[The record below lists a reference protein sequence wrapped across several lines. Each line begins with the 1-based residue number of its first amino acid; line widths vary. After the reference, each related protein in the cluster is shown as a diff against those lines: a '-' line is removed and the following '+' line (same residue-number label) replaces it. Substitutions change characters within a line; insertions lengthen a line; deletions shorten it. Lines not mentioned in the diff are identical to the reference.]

1 MTLHRYL
8 AIIALSEAYD
18 RDHVERVAALALEVL
33 PHGTSC
39 VADRLVLIASGAA
52 ITASSAGASLIAIG
66 RVFAEPGGAALSA
79 FSPGAGHAVCSTD
92 GAWLIDKYWGP
103 YVAFI
108 SDPLKRSVHVVRDPS
123 AGIPCYYLC
132 RDNVCFVAS
141 DIDLLERCGLL
152 RKEIEWTYVARHL
165 LANQLRVAGTCL
177 VGLSELLPGYRLS
190 SRPEGVSLDQLWSPW
205 AFAARDVQIREQA
218 EAVERLRNTAIACV
232 RSLVNGF
239 DHVLLN
245 ISGGLDSSIVAA
257 CLAQSGTPFTS
268 LTLATDE
275 YAGDERSYA
284 RLVADATGSPLVE
297 MFERTDKVDLSHCA
311 GSHLPRPIAR
321 AFAQSADWA
330 NCEVA
335 DQVDAQAFFGGAGG
349 DNIFC
354 FLQSGA
360 PVADRLLME
369 GPSAAWRTA
378 GDIAE
383 LAETDIV
390 TVFATGVRRA
400 WLRKPGFRWRLD
412 PSFLSANAIAIA
424 EGVRDHPWLEAP
436 PRALPGKAGHIASVM
451 NIQNHLE
458 GFRRELAR
466 PVIAPL
472 LAQPLVEL
480 CLRIPSWMWC
490 EGGRDRAVAR
500 HAFADLLPA
509 TIVERRLKGT
519 PDGFIVRLFE
529 ENRDLILDMLLG
541 GLLAE
546 QALLDCGAIE
556 RVIKKPSPPIGL
568 EFFRI
573 MALLDV
579 EIWAGSM
586 KYDGSAE
593 AGSGC
598 PLQWFVRDSPSCFT

>member
-1 MTLHRYL
+1 M
-8 AIIALSEAYD
+8 
-18 RDHVERVAALALEVL
+18 
-33 PHGTSC
+33 
-39 VADRLVLIASGAA
+39 
-52 ITASSAGASLIAIG
+52 
-66 RVFAEPGGAALSA
+66 
-79 FSPGAGHAVCSTD
+79 
-92 GAWLIDKYWGP
+92 
-103 YVAFI
+103 
-108 SDPLKRSVHVVRDPS
+108 
-123 AGIPCYYLC
+123 
-132 RDNVCFVAS
+132 
-141 DIDLLERCGLL
+141 GL
-152 RKEIEWTYVARHL
+152 T
-165 LANQLRVAGTCL
+165 
-177 VGLSELLPGYRLS
+177 ELLPGYRLS

-205 AFAARDVQIREQA
+205 TFAARNVQIREKA
-218 EAVERLRNTAIACV
+218 EAVERLRSTAIACV
-232 RSLVNGF
+232 RSLVSGF
-239 DHVLLN
+239 DHLLLN

-257 CLAQSGTPFTS
+257 CLATSGTPFTS
-268 LTLATDE
+268 LTLATNE

-330 NCEVA
+330 NREVA
-335 DQVDAQAFFGGAGG
+335 DQVGAQAFIGGAGG

-354 FLQSGA
+354 FLQSAA

-369 GPSAAWRTA
+369 GPREAWRTA

-412 PSFLSANAIAIA
+412 PSFLSAKAIALA
-424 EGVRDHPWLEAP
+424 DGARDHPWLEAP
-436 PRALPGKAGHIASVM
+436 PRALPGKAGHIASLM

-458 GFRRELAR
+458 GFPRELAR

-500 HAFADLLPA
+500 HAFADLLPVP
-509 TIVERRLKGT
+509 IVERRLKGT
-519 PDGFIVRLFE
+519 PDGFIVRLFD
-529 ENRDLILDMLLG
+529 ENRDVIRDMLLNG
-541 GLLAE
+541 MLARQGLL
-546 QALLDCGAIE
+546 DRDAIA
-556 RVIKKPSPPIGL
+556 RVIGKPGPLIGL

-573 MALLDV
+573 MAILDV
-579 EIWAGSM
+579 EMWAR
-586 KYDGSAE
+586 SAHDD
-593 AGSGC
+593 
-598 PLQWFVRDSPSCFT
+598 FV